1 MAEFVSLQSALEPWF
16 ETPLDALP
24 ADIRDRV
31 QRDMSPFDWDY
42 LSPGQRKKA
51 ARAWDE
57 RHDPKAERASQLA
70 WELVVRSYNLE
81 REITRWHG
89 ISAPTGSEVAQ
100 KHARLEELQQQLDQ
114 TNWLLEH
121 AQLVSPA
128 HATTSVSQ
136 PGPRPPPKYLPFPAA
151 INRLR
156 ERLATNE
163 HELAAWIFMGPE
175 NGGIAAYRKTGEL
188 HPPPRFLFDISAG
201 WRAHRCTADCPAHPR
216 ARQAAR
222 RTRQGAVGDRG
233 PKKSY
238 CTAGSARG
246 HRQAREHLM
255 AAALELTPTL
265 GAGAACRA
273 MGLGRGEPAR
283 QQARVHRRTVMGPP
297 RPRAPRPCPPLALD
311 ANERQTVLD
320 TLNSERFADT
330 APAPCTPRCSTKAS
344 TSARC
349 APCTGY
355 WRPTAP
361 AASGA
366 TSSPTRP
373 IPSPNCW
380 PRRPT
385 KSGPGSS
392 TLPSLRDPHLQ
403 PLRRGLAHR
412 PARVLRARPAAI
424 ADTVSRHNVEPAC

>member
-201 WRAHRCTADCPAHPR
+201 EDYIAPLMSCWFSEVDIDEFEPM
-216 ARQAAR
+216 
-222 RTRQGAVGDRG
+222 DRFITG
-233 PKKSY
+233 
-238 CTAGSARG
+238 
-246 HRQAREHLM
+246 
-255 AAALELTPTL
+255 AALIQRWSKQADIQPESFIKAKVGESRLPEIHPTL
-265 GAGAACRA
+265 GLTQASFPDTAWLPPMSAGLFMLDDVVAVEMESFGGA
-273 MGLGRGEPAR
+273 LGRSNLNETPDQRRERLRQRTETLRNQGVRGFLKATAEEENISVAR
-283 QQARVHRRTVMGPP
+283 LKQIFKHRSPRKDSRT
-297 RPRAPRPCPPLALD
+297 
-311 ANERQTVLD
+311 
-320 TLNSERFADT
+320 
-330 APAPCTPRCSTKAS
+330 S
-344 TSARC
+344 TSSANPPAERLQ
-349 APCTGY
+349 TK
-355 WRPTAP
+355 RPK
-361 AASGA
+361 G
-366 TSSPTRP
+366 
-373 IPSPNCW
+373 W
-380 PRRPT
+380 
-385 KSGPGSS
+385 G
-392 TLPSLRDPHLQ
+392 
-403 PLRRGLAHR
+403 
-412 PARVLRARPAAI
+412 RV
-424 ADTVSRHNVEPAC
+424 